1 MSPADLISALEWR
14 YATKAFGA
22 SRKIPAETWA
32 ALEQSLVLTPSSFGL
47 QPWKFIIITD
57 AKVRE
62 QIVPHAWN
70 QRQVAD
76 ASHLVVMAVKKNITA
91 ADLDA
96 FIHRMIEV
104 RGGTP
109 EALAGYRK
117 MLDGTHAQGYMTEDW
132 AKKQAYIALGQF
144 MAACAMLRIDTCPM
158 EGFVPAKVDELL
170 GLGEQGLT
178 AAVLCPAGYRSADD
192 RYASLPKVRYA
203 ASTVI
208 EHR

>member
-1 MSPADLISALEWR
+1 ME
-14 YATKAFGA
+14 K
-22 SRKIPAETWA
+22 K
-32 ALEQSLVLTPSSFGL
+32 LTPARLRGL
-47 QPWKFIIITD
+47 HN
-57 AKVRE
+57 RL
-62 QIVPHAWN
+62 N
-70 QRQVAD
+70 R
-76 ASHLVVMAVKKNITA
+76 
-91 ADLDA
+91 
-96 FIHRMIEV
+96 V

-117 MLDGTHAQGYMTEDW
+117 MLDGSHSQGYMSEDW

-158 EGFVPAKVDELL
+158 EGFVPAKVDEVL
-170 GLGEQGLT
+170 GLAEQGLT

>member
-1 MSPADLISALEWR
+1 MFPADLLSALEWR
-14 YATKAFGA
+14 YATKAFDA
-22 SRKIPAETWA
+22 SRKIPDDTWA

-57 AKVRE
+57 AGLRE
-62 QIVPHAWN
+62 KLVPHAWN
-70 QRQVAD
+70 QRQVAE
-76 ASHLVVMAVKKNITA
+76 ASHLVVMAVKKNITS
-91 ADLDA
+91 ADIDA

-109 EALAGYRK
+109 EALAGFRK
-117 MLDGTHAQGYMTEDW
+117 MLDGSHAQGYMSEDW

-144 MAACAMLRIDTCPM
+144 MAACAMLRIDSCPM
-158 EGFVPAKVDELL
+158 EGFVPAKVDEVL
-170 GLGEQGLT
+170 GLDVQGLT
-178 AAVLCPAGYRSADD
+178 ATVLCPAGYRSADD
-192 RYASLPKVRYA
+192 RYATLPKVRYA